1 MLASTTKLQQSSCE
15 KCAYRS
21 ERLFC
26 NLGTEALAAFDAIG
40 MQIQLPAGA
49 ILFEE
54 SERADGVFV
63 ICSGQV
69 KLSCSS
75 REGRTLILRI
85 ARPGDVLG
93 LGAVVSGTSLEV
105 TAETLEHTMVK
116 KIRAAEFIS
125 FLERF
130 GEASMHAAKTL
141 SEDYKTAFFDARRLA
156 LSGSAAARLASV
168 LLEWGKSTSCS
179 TSEMYFKM
187 GLTHEELA
195 SIAGTSRETVTR
207 ILGKFQK
214 EKLIQVRGATFHILA
229 PLRLAELCV

>member
-1 MLASTTKLQQSSCE
+1 MIASKIKLQRSSCAD
-15 KCAYRS
+15 CQHRTH
-21 ERLFC
+21 RLFC
-26 NLGTEALAAFDAIG
+26 NLGSEALAEFDSIG

-49 ILFEE
+49 VLFEE
-54 SERADGVFV
+54 SEQADGVYV

-85 ARPGDVLG
+85 AQAGDVLG
-93 LGAVVSGTSLEV
+93 LGAVISGTALEV
-105 TAETLEHTMVK
+105 TAETLEPALLK
-116 KIRAAEFIS
+116 KVRADDFIR

-141 SEDYKTAFFDARRLA
+141 SEDYKTALLDARRLA

-168 LLEWGKSTSCS
+168 LLEWGKSASAGA
-179 TSEMYFKM
+179 SEMNFKM
-187 GLTHEELA
+187 GLTHEDLA

-207 ILGKFQK
+207 VLGKFQK
-214 EKLIQVRGATFHILA
+214 EKLIQVRGATFHILS
-229 PLRLAELCV
+229 PTRLAEICA